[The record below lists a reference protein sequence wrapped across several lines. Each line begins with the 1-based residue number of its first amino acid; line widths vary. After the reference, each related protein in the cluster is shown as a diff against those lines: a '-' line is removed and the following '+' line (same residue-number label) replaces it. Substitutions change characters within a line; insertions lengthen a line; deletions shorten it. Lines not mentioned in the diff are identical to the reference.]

1 MGKLTTKEVSTKSAP
16 GRYGDGNGLYMVVSP
31 AGTKNWVQRVR
42 IDGKRT
48 DRGLGGVGQVSLA
61 EARKAA
67 ITNLAALKHGRN
79 PWDNPEPETAEP
91 AVNAIPTFPTA
102 VKAVYEANREN
113 WGDTTAK
120 RWLARMERHAS
131 EPLADRDVAGITR
144 RELAAVL
151 SPLRKEHHETARK
164 VRQGMA
170 KVFRWVRANDYR
182 ADDPADDALDELV
195 AQVKS
200 TVKHRE
206 SLHFSEVSG
215 AINKLRFGYAL
226 RTTALAFEFLILTAA
241 RTSEVRFMTW
251 EEVDLEN
258 ALWEIPADRMKAK
271 RSHKVPLSNQ
281 AVNILYGLKHLP
293 DPDAEPGS
301 LFATY
306 EATSGYVFLMPN
318 GKTLSENAFL
328 NRCRKDKLG
337 CVPHGFRSSFR
348 DYAKAVYGASWEA
361 AELSLAH
368 SIGTTVSQAY
378 FRTDLIDERR
388 PLMQAW
394 ADYLD
399 PLPF

>member
-1 MGKLTTKEVSTKSAP
+1 MQSLPSVTRSRRCTKPTGRIGETLLQSVGLPAWNVTLPNRWQTGTLPESRAGNWPLSFRPFAKNTMKPPVRSGKAWLRFFA
-16 GRYGDGNGLYMVVSP
+16 GYG
-31 AGTKNWVQRVR
+31 Q
-42 IDGKRT
+42 
-48 DRGLGGVGQVSLA
+48 
-61 EARKAA
+61 
-67 ITNLAALKHGRN
+67 
-79 PWDNPEPETAEP
+79 
-91 AVNAIPTFPTA
+91 
-102 VKAVYEANREN
+102 
-113 WGDTTAK
+113 
-120 RWLARMERHAS
+120 
-131 EPLADRDVAGITR
+131 
-144 RELAAVL
+144 
-151 SPLRKEHHETARK
+151 
-164 VRQGMA
+164 
-170 KVFRWVRANDYR
+170 NDYR

-318 GKTLSENAFL
+318 GKDAIRECVSESLQERQVGFVFRMASAVA
-328 NRCRKDKLG
+328 LG
-337 CVPHGFRSSFR
+337 